1 MSEHDDDI
9 DRGELAPPPPLAKAS
24 AEPPHLLANRPFVW
38 LVAGELLAGTA
49 LWAYF
54 LAALGDASY
63 RFDATPGQ
71 LGFLLA
77 FFSITFIPSAPAFGT
92 VADRWSPKLMIML
105 GVVGFTAPLAAGL
118 LADSLG
124 PLYLSMALAGV
135 AEGAIWPA
143 RSALVPRLVARDR
156 LVQANGMIGA
166 ARELPLIVGPAA
178 GGLLAALWG
187 RGAPYLLALGLLLA
201 ALGLYALVPD
211 RRVERPADVSFLRDL
226 GVGLRAGMRVPVLRV
241 LFVAGFS
248 VMLLF
253 GVFQVLEPALIREVL
268 GRGQEAL
275 GLLWSVAGVGAFL
288 ASLALVRLRRAVG
301 AEVVVLGIGVVA
313 AGVGT
318 LVYAGPGIYGWAI
331 VGSVVIGVG
340 FALFFAMGHA
350 LIQRISDAP
359 GKVSAVFVVIGEI
372 GPLLAAVG
380 IGALGTLDVQ
390 QWFVGAGIL
399 FVVVGTLVL
408 WATRRP
414 AFLVEQARVPP
425 S

>member
-1 MSEHDDDI
+1 MSEHDDV
-9 DRGELAPPPPLAKAS
+9 DRGEIAPPPLHEVS
-24 AEPPHLLANRPFVW
+24 ADPPRLLANRPFVW

-49 LWAYF
+49 LWAFF
-54 LAALGDASY
+54 LAVLGDASY
-63 RFDATPGQ
+63 RFGATPGQ

-77 FFSITFIPSAPAFGT
+77 CFSITFIPSAPAFGT

-118 LADSLG
+118 LAGSLV

-143 RSALVPRLVARDR
+143 RGALVPRLVAADR

-178 GGLLAALWG
+178 GGVLAALWG

-211 RRVERPADVSFLRDL
+211 RRVERPTDESFLRDL
-226 GVGLRAGMRVPVLRV
+226 GVGLRAGLRVPVLRV
-241 LFVAGFS
+241 LFLAAFA

-253 GVFQVLEPALIREVL
+253 GVFQVLEPVFVRSVL
-268 GRGQEAL
+268 GRGQDAL
-275 GLLWSVAGVGAFL
+275 GFLWSVAGVGAFL
-288 ASLALVRLRRAVG
+288 ASLALIRLRRAVG
-301 AEVVVLGIGVVA
+301 AEILIVGIGVMA
-313 AGVGT
+313 AGLGT
-318 LVYAGPGIYGWAI
+318 LVYGGPGVYMWAI
-331 VGSVVIGVG
+331 VGSVVVGVG
-340 FALFFAMGHA
+340 FALFFAMGQA
-350 LIQRISDAP
+350 LIQRISDSP
-359 GKVSAVFVVIGEI
+359 GKVGGVFVVIGEI
-372 GPLLAAVG
+372 GPLLAALG

-390 QWFVGAGIL
+390 RWFVGMGVL
-399 FVVVGTLVL
+399 FLAVGALVL

-414 AFLVEQARVPP
+414 AFLVEQASTPGP
-425 S
+425 

>member
-1 MSEHDDDI
+1 VSEHDDI
-9 DRGELAPPPPLAKAS
+9 ERGEIAPPPLHEVS
-24 AEPPHLLANRPFVW
+24 AEPPRLLANRPFVW
-38 LVAGELLAGTA
+38 LVGGELLAGTA
-49 LWAYF
+49 LWAFF
-54 LAALGDASY
+54 LAVLGDASY

-77 FFSITFIPSAPAFGT
+77 CFSITFIPSAPAFGT

-105 GVVGFTAPLAAGL
+105 GVVGFAGPLAAGL
-118 LADSLG
+118 VADSLG

-143 RSALVPRLVARDR
+143 RGALVPRLVARDR

-178 GGLLAALWG
+178 GGFLAGLWG
-187 RGAPYLLALGLLLA
+187 RGAPYLLALGLMMLS
-201 ALGLYALVPD
+201 LGSYALVPD
-211 RRVERPADVSFLRDL
+211 RRAERRSDESFLRDL
-226 GVGLRAGMRVPVLRV
+226 GAGLRAGMRVPVLRV
-241 LFVAGFS
+241 LFSAGFL

-253 GVFQVLEPALIREVL
+253 GVFQVLEPALVRSVL
-268 GRGQEAL
+268 GRGQDAL
-275 GLLWSVAGVGAFL
+275 GFLWSMGGVGAFA

-301 AEVVVLGIGVVA
+301 AEVLILGIGVVA

-331 VGSVVIGVG
+331 VGSAVIGVG
-340 FALFFAMGHA
+340 FALFFAMGQA
-350 LIQRISDAP
+350 LIQRISDSP
-359 GKVSAVFVVIGEI
+359 GKVSGVFVVIGEI

-390 QWFVGAGIL
+390 EWFVGAGVL
-399 FVVVGTLVL
+399 FVVVGALVL

-414 AFLVEQARVPP
+414 AFLVEQAPAP
-425 S
+425 GP